1 VQEKKLCS
9 DETYF
14 LSFLLQIPYS
24 VGEQVSSPSRVVFKF
39 WRFFTG
45 GGIRG
50 LEGQPG
56 LHCSQLVSAA
66 MSWSISAKI
75 QGLIHSWP
83 TRFWELLVILR

>member
-1 VQEKKLCS
+1 MQEKKLCS

-66 MSWSISAKI
+66 MSWSVSKDP
-75 QGLIHSWP
+75 GTDSL
-83 TRFWELLVILR
+83 